1 MHVEQQLRCQCPKQ
15 LWWLPTVPLVQMMTQ
30 QPLMTIIIFLE
41 AMKTPKH
48 HWTECKTS
56 LVVAAVKKKK

>member
-1 MHVEQQLRCQCPKQ
+1 MPMPQA
-15 LWWLPTVPLVQMMTQ
+15 TLVAANCSTSTDDAQ